1 MIVDGMPKRR
11 IWMSKMLKEQKI
23 YSEVGI
29 AILNYESASC
39 TSIKIFNELA
49 FVLSAL
55 ECKGFPYAG
64 TVCLWREANMLV
76 DLLISHQKPIF
87 DKLLIMFVKLEFH
100 FQTTG
105 FSKELC

>member
-1 MIVDGMPKRR
+1 
-11 IWMSKMLKEQKI
+11 MSKMLKEKKI

-39 TSIKIFNELA
+39 TSIKIFNESA

-64 TVCLWREANMLV
+64 TVCL
-76 DLLISHQKPIF
+76 
-87 DKLLIMFVKLEFH
+87 
-100 FQTTG
+100 
-105 FSKELC
+105 